1 MNKCSC
7 FVGAERAKG
16 RIDLL
21 VTLYTLP
28 KAPDPSSSSTSY
40 DPTEWLGA
48 LFWFVAKMLFLISE
62 ISSSLREKVQG
73 GVSK

>member
-7 FVGAERAKG
+7 FVGAERGKG

-48 LFWFVAKMLFLISE
+48 LF
-62 ISSSLREKVQG
+62 
-73 GVSK
+73 